1 MAYLGNLRELL
12 ENLLEVIREINKLT
26 RWKKM
31 QKKSIFFCYL
41 GVSIEGKECIHN
53 R

>member
-1 MAYLGNLRELL
+1 MAYIGNLRELL

-31 QKKSIFFCYL
+31 QKKSTIFLLF
-41 GVSIEGKECIHN
+41 GNFNGRKSVHSQ
-53 R
+53 